1 MYLIT
6 LHHPGT
12 VQNKKISRLCCWVI
26 SERWQ
31 FISNHYVSKICG
43 YAKVEMPF
51 HSSQRWI
58 QFPVPHVTLI
68 CVLLRGRELA
78 FSVRFFLTL
87 LPASWYSNIAFA
99 QNYLL
104 WLFRGLF
111 TCSPPALSPIQS
123 LPAQSFWLH
132 SFLLIHPWTSGLSVC
147 LASEQQLSPSN
158 PSLSQ
163 AQPIPPSP
171 P

>member
-12 VQNKKISRLCCWVI
+12 VQNEKMSRLCCWVI

-43 YAKVEMPF
+43 CAKVEMPF

-68 CVLLRGRELA
+68 CVLLREREPA
-78 FSVRFFLTL
+78 FSSDSFLHYYAPADTATL
-87 LPASWYSNIAFA
+87 HLPKTICYDCSEAFSLVPHLLSLLFSLCQLRASGSIPHSWYTLALWAFC
-99 QNYLL
+99 LL
-104 WLFRGLF
+104 SIWAATFPIKPQLEPG
-111 TCSPPALSPIQS
+111 PAYSS
-123 LPAQSFWLH
+123 
-132 SFLLIHPWTSGLSVC
+132 
-147 LASEQQLSPSN
+147 
-158 PSLSQ
+158 
-163 AQPIPPSP
+163 
-171 P
+171 